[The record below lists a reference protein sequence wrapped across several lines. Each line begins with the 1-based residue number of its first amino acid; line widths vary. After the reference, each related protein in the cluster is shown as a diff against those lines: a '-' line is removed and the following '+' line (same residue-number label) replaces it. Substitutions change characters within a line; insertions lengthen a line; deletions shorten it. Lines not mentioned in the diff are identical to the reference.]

1 MDAERTNEMRQAV
14 ASGDWPTV
22 LRLWEAY
29 AAGILEEISRRT
41 CTRERMAEAGEF
53 LEWARRIAL
62 CSRAQ
67 AQTSLDRIHATQQY
81 CRQPAPPRS
90 SLRVSL

>member
-1 MDAERTNEMRQAV
+1 MDAGRTNEMRQAV
-14 ASGDWPTV
+14 AAGDWPTV

-29 AAGILEEISRRT
+29 AAGILQEISHRT

-53 LEWARRIAL
+53 LDWAQRFAL

-67 AQTSLDRIHATQQY
+67 AQTSLDRIHAAKQY
-81 CRQPAPPRS
+81 GRQPTPPHS